1 MGDYLLGEAIGKGAH
16 GQVYRAIDQRDGTVV
31 AIKEI
36 PLRGLDAAALRAITV
51 ETDLLS
57 SLSHPNVVAYL
68 GTVETKSYRY
78 IVLELAENGSLAG
91 IVKPTRFGPCPEPL
105 AAVYAAQM
113 LDGLAYL
120 HAQGVVHRDV
130 KGANVLTT
138 KDGVVKLADFGVAV
152 RALDDAGPRR
162 SSLDADHEVQGTPDW
177 MAPEVIE
184 MGGATAA
191 SDVWSVA
198 CTVLEL
204 VTGAPPYF
212 DMQPMPAMF
221 AIAKD
226 PRPPLPERAS
236 PALRDFL
243 KRCFRKDPK
252 TRPSAAEMREH
263 EWIRRASEGEAR
275 SAGEARGAGG
285 GRVAGANASGDEPD
299 RQEGGDSDEEDWEPP
314 AAMDKPRRRRPVP
327 PSSPFQ
333 DAPSLDLESV
343 HVEESNSREA
353 RRGEGS
359 NPRGKGEHA
368 ARALHPEDLA
378 GYRALAAALREATA
392 RVDSDAE
399 TDAEPAE
406 RFAERF
412 AEAADAVANAIR
424 NATCAPSCVD
434 AAVERAGTVT
444 VLVDALVRWSASDAA
459 DADRVVAAAADAA
472 EVVLEQT
479 SRTNL
484 EDDATDRSRGS
495 GSLGAA
501 AFRFSAEGGVP
512 ATLAATGRRRSSS
525 ARLAALRL
533 TRRLATLGGS
543 AARTVLACG
552 APRYLAAVLDDG
564 YRGVGRETTR
574 VALDAIFTLD
584 AYASERYEGTFFA
597 TRNRDEDDR
606 DEDDRDEDR
615 SDSDADSFAGL
626 ADAACVAFARA
637 GIPARLVA
645 ALGELNA
652 AAAEETASASSA
664 NLPTNASFSDPAAEY
679 AAARAT
685 VSGAYRESV
694 ARLLTTMTGR
704 RGAGGAAAR
713 AAMGDVPVAH
723 ALLALA
729 GSSLPRVTSLA
740 VLRAVASLSRDA
752 SAAASMRRA
761 GAVPKLAR
769 FLQWED
775 PETRDVA
782 FRALRNVC
790 ASSRAG
796 AEQAAV
802 AGAVPHLVAIA
813 APEPEVADRS
823 GNNAEDADVSDAGRD
838 SHAETTRRGVLGAN
852 GDGAHWLRGDGAVA
866 ATSLRPL
873 AASFLCDMASASR
886 KTRQKLAECG
896 ALDAYVRL
904 LRGDAGR
911 SAAADAARAVSA
923 WSDDEPWLVEAKLME
938 PDATS
943 VLAEAMDPTRAD
955 ATTLEALAHTLARS
969 PRARDALFAA
979 GAFTRVA
986 AALRESNQGV
996 APRHARGRGEGVARS
1011 PRATQIDRARAEV
1024 PAMSPVVSRA
1034 AVRLLCVARGGA
1046 SLGRGA
1052 RGEEGANAAK
1062 AEEET
1067 RDALRGFVEGGGTR
1081 AEAWWGE
1088 EEHAAAAEAREEAA
1102 RALRA
1107 ME

>member
-1 MGDYLLGEAIGKGAH
+1 
-16 GQVYRAIDQRDGTVV
+16 
-31 AIKEI
+31 
-36 PLRGLDAAALRAITV
+36 
-51 ETDLLS
+51 
-57 SLSHPNVVAYL
+57 
-68 GTVETKSYRY
+68 
-78 IVLELAENGSLAG
+78 
-91 IVKPTRFGPCPEPL
+91 
-105 AAVYAAQM
+105 
-113 LDGLAYL
+113 
-120 HAQGVVHRDV
+120 
-130 KGANVLTT
+130 
-138 KDGVVKLADFGVAV
+138 
-152 RALDDAGPRR
+152 
-162 SSLDADHEVQGTPDW
+162 
-177 MAPEVIE
+177 
-184 MGGATAA
+184 
-191 SDVWSVA
+191 
-198 CTVLEL
+198 
-204 VTGAPPYF
+204 
-212 DMQPMPAMF
+212 
-221 AIAKD
+221 
-226 PRPPLPERAS
+226 
-236 PALRDFL
+236 
-243 KRCFRKDPK
+243 
-252 TRPSAAEMREH
+252 
-263 EWIRRASEGEAR
+263 
-275 SAGEARGAGG
+275 
-285 GRVAGANASGDEPD
+285 
-299 RQEGGDSDEEDWEPP
+299 
-314 AAMDKPRRRRPVP
+314 VP

-343 HVEESNSREA
+343 RVEESKKREA

-399 TDAEPAE
+399 TDAEPAEPAE

-459 DADRVVAAAADAA
+459 DADRIVAAAADAA
-472 EVVLEQT
+472 EVVLERT
-479 SRTNL
+479 SRTTL

-597 TRNRDEDDR
+597 TRNRDEDDG

-813 APEPEVADRS
+813 APEPEVADGS
-823 GNNAEDADVSDAGRD
+823 ENNAEDVGRD
-838 SHAETTRRGVLGAN
+838 SHTETTRRGVLGAN
-852 GDGAHWLRGDGAVA
+852 GDGAHWLRGDGAAA

-873 AASFLCDMASASR
+873 AASFLCDMAFASR

-923 WSDDEPWLVEAKLME
+923 WADDEPWLVEAKLME
-938 PDATS
+938 PDAIS

-955 ATTLEALAHTLARS
+955 TTTLEALAHTLARS

-986 AALRESNQGV
+986 AALRESNPSNPSNPRVEGV
-996 APRHARGRGEGVARS
+996 ADTLARHARGRGERV
-1011 PRATQIDRARAEV
+1011 DRARAQV

-1046 SLGRGA
+1046 SIGRGA